1 LPVIAVSDRTADVA
15 AQVRQLFD
23 AKAAAWPSKYAP
35 DGRLASRLNRLAGTV
50 TYHVPAG
57 GSVLDLGCGT
67 GELART
73 IAAAGIRVTGCDIS
87 PEMLHRAAAADPS
100 GSVDWLRLDP
110 GWRGLPFEPATFDAV
125 VAASVLEYV
134 DDPTAVLH
142 ECSRVLRPGGVVLCT
157 VPDPHH
163 PIRWLE
169 WLLGVAAR
177 TPTVRSAGRRWPR
190 IDGYLTYLR
199 ISRQRH
205 SSRWWH
211 FAATQADLLDARR
224 PANSAERSPLRLLTF
239 QRSDEKRNGT

>member
-1 LPVIAVSDRTADVA
+1 MSDRTTDAA

-23 AKAAAWPSKYAP
+23 AKAPAWPSKYTP
-35 DGRLASRLNRLAGTV
+35 GGRLAGRLNLLAGAV
-50 TYHVPAG
+50 TYHAPAG

-67 GELART
+67 GELATT
-73 IAAAGIRVTGCDIS
+73 IAAAGMRATGCDIS

-100 GSVDWLRLDP
+100 GSVDWLQLDP

-134 DDPTAVLH
+134 DDPSAVLR
-142 ECSRVLRPGGVVLCT
+142 ECHRVLRPGGVVLCT
-157 VPDPHH
+157 VPDLRH

-169 WLLGVAAR
+169 WLVGVAAR

-190 IDGYLTYLR
+190 AGGYLTYLR

-205 SSRWWH
+205 SSRWWRL
-211 FAATQADLLDARR
+211 AAAQADLLDARCLAA
-224 PANSAERSPLRLLTF
+224 PAERSPLRLLIF
-239 QRSDEKRNGT
+239 QRADQLRSGT